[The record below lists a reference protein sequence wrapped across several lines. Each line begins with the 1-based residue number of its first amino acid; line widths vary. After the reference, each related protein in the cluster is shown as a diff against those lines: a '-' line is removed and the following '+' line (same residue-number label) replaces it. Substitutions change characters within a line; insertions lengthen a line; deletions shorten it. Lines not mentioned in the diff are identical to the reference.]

1 MIENKL
7 EVSYQDNGVGLPSK
21 YIENPLRILEPH
33 ETSRENG
40 HGLGM
45 WIINNTLEMT
55 KGCVKE
61 IKNNKGFFIKFEIG
75 DKI

>member
-1 MIENKL
+1 MK
-7 EVSYQDNGVGLPSK
+7 YDDNGCGLPQK
-21 YIENPLRILEPH
+21 YRSNPKRILDPL

-45 WIINNTLEMT
+45 WIINNTLDMT
-55 KGCVKE
+55 SGNVIE
-61 IKNNKGFFIKFEIG
+61 ILPKDGFSITFIIG

>member
-1 MIENKL
+1 MK
-7 EVSYQDNGVGLPSK
+7 YDDNGCGLPKK
-21 YIENPLRILEPH
+21 YRSNPNRILDPL

-45 WIINNTLEMT
+45 WIINNTLDMT
-55 KGCVKE
+55 SGNILE
-61 IKNNKGFFIKFEIG
+61 IKPKEGFSIKFIIG